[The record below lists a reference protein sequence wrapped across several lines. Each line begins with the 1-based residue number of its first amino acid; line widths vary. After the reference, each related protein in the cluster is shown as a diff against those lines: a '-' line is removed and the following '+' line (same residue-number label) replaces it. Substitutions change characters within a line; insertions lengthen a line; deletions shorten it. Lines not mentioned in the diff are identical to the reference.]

1 MLFDVDFKTWDVFNL
16 FETKSKNSQKMLL
29 RDRYYKNLSILESL
43 AVYYNSLGYIVKG
56 LLYTSLS
63 AGWLSCAIL
72 FYNPIALISL
82 SLGLAF
88 MVMLDYQYSIMDA
101 RFERMVQDLDISEQQ
116 LKEASN
122 LSLDL
127 ENQAR
132 NCIEKNQE
140 TVHHLQET
148 REKIEGTYHRL
159 STLEQRVEIICK
171 EAESAVESISVETQE
186 MIANYEDL
194 PQKLQNIRQGLL
206 GLSSIFNV
214 QEHLTESAR
223 VLENSRALRE
233 QVLLRLDEWEGRY
246 LERNPE
252 NLNGSPTL
260 GT

>member
-16 FETKSKNSQKMLL
+16 FETKSKNSQKTLL
-29 RDRYYKNLSILESL
+29 RDRYYENLSILESL
-43 AVYYNSLGYIVKG
+43 AVYYGSLGYIVKG

-63 AGWLSCAIL
+63 AGWISCAIL
-72 FYNPIALISL
+72 FYNPIAIIFL

-116 LKEASN
+116 LKEASD

-159 STLEQRVEIICK
+159 STLEQRVETICK
-171 EAESAVESISVETQE
+171 EAGSAVESISVETQE
-186 MIANYEDL
+186 MIDEDL
-194 PQKLQNIRQGLL
+194 PQTLQNIKKGLL
-206 GLSSIFNV
+206 DLSSIFTV
-214 QEHLTESAR
+214 REQLTESAR
-223 VLENSRALRE
+223 VLESSRALRE
-233 QVLLRLDEWEGRY
+233 KVLLRLDELEGRY

-252 NLNGSPTL
+252 SLNVSPS
-260 GT
+260 